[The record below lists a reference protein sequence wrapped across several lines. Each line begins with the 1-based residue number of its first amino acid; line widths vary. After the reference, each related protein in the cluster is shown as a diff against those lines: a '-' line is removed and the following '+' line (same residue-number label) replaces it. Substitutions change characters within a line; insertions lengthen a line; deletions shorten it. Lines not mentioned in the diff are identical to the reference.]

1 MLFSFFPH
9 LQNANSALSPV
20 SPIWSNLLGAG
31 DELLSTELTSTCSE
45 LIGMC
50 ANCRDSH
57 TCSSRAEQSRG
68 RGKRVLAAA
77 SIPELLAA
85 SPGDA
90 EFPDPR

>member
-1 MLFSFFPH
+1 MLIAVIVT
-9 LQNANSALSPV
+9 LV
-20 SPIWSNLLGAG
+20 
-31 DELLSTELTSTCSE
+31 
-45 LIGMC
+45 
-50 ANCRDSH
+50 
-57 TCSSRAEQSRG
+57 RAEQSRG